1 MKVATSPLA
10 MLFTSAVHWSASMS
24 TCTAQETARAAWRP
38 MVECMA
44 SSPTLVLASAETVS
58 SAAVAYFL
66 VGSWPA
72 ASMHS
77 TRASGPTW
85 AGLP

>member
-1 MKVATSPLA
+1 MLA
-10 MLFTSAVHWSASMS
+10 ISRPHWSASMS
-24 TCTAQETARAAWRP
+24 TCTAQDTARAAWRP

-44 SSPTLVLASAETVS
+44 SSPTLVLASDDTVS

-77 TRASGPTW
+77 TRASGPTC